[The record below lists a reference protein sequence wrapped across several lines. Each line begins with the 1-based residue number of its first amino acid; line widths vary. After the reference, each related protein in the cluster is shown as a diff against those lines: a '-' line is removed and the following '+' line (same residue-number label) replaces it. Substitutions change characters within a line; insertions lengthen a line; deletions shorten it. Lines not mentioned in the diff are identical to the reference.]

1 MYKNRVKVSLD
12 RLDREHHGAKYM
24 ITNRVIGGSFIFGDK
39 EKQHF
44 INLLFEGQKRH
55 AYRVVDYVLLDN
67 HYHCILEIP
76 PPEEMSRDEVF
87 EHYIQSKHSA
97 SVVDPGDEVLDSYKA
112 KIHDLSFVVGNFE
125 QRFVQWY
132 NLRKGRLGSLFNRF
146 DSVIIGDGHAL
157 IALMAY
163 ITLNPVRAGII
174 TDPAEYHWCG
184 YAQRLGNGQLTAHD
198 IDLVAYTHRSLQLPQ
213 QIINLP
219 QKRQLEL
226 LWKYFRIRL
235 LRAKPKDSRLA
246 DSEDGKINGKNPC
259 DRTMADKLQEEG
271 KSLDFSRA
279 DHFMLK
285 VRFAT
290 KGVAIGTADFIEDV
304 LTSCGKILGYKRTHH
319 SQPHNVWDHIHTL
332 KKHRKAY
339 I

>member
-12 RLDREHHGAKYM
+12 KLNEEHHSAKYM

-44 INLLFEGQKRH
+44 LNLLFEGQERH
-55 AYRVVDYVLLDN
+55 AYRIIDYVILDN
-67 HYHCILEIP
+67 HYHCILEIT

-87 EHYIQSKHSA
+87 VKWIQSKLNV
-97 SVVDPGDEVLDSYKA
+97 SVVDPGDDVLEAYKQ

-157 IALMAY
+157 VSLMAY
-163 ITLNPVRAGII
+163 IALNPVRAEMV

-184 YAQRLGNGQLTAHD
+184 YAHRLGKGSLTSHD
-198 IDLVAYTHRSLQLPQ
+198 IDLVSCVHHTLLLPKQIMQLPE
-213 QIINLP
+213 
-219 QKRQLEL
+219 KCQLEL

-235 LRAKPKDSRLA
+235 LRAKPKDFHVN
-246 DSEDGKINGKNPC
+246 DGKINGKYCC
-259 DRTMADKLQEEG
+259 DRTMEDKLIENGE
-271 KSLDFSRA
+271 SLVLDKA

-290 KGVAIGTADFIEDV
+290 KGIAIGSEQFVEDV
-304 LTSCGKILGYKRTHH
+304 LTSCGQVLGYKRTHH
-319 SQPHNVWDHIHTL
+319 SQPHNVWDHVHSL

>member
-1 MYKNRVKVSLD
+1 MYKNRVKVALD
-12 RLDREHHGAKYM
+12 RLNEEHHGAKYM
-24 ITNRVIGGSFIFGDK
+24 VTNRVIGGSFIFGDK

-44 INLLFEGQKRH
+44 LNLMFEGQKRH
-55 AYRVVDYVLLDN
+55 AYRIIDYVLLEN

-76 PPEEMSRDEVF
+76 PPEEMTRETVLEKWRTF
-87 EHYIQSKHSA
+87 KKNPEA
-97 SVVDPGDEVLDSYKA
+97 VDPGDLVLDAFKE
-112 KIHDLSFVVGNFE
+112 KIHNLSFVVGNFE

-174 TDPAEYHWCG
+174 VDPAEYHWCG
-184 YAQRLGNGQLTAHD
+184 YAQRLGKGQLIEHD
-198 IDLVAYTHRSLQLPQ
+198 IDLVKYVHRSLQLPP
-213 QIINLP
+213 QIMKLP
-219 QKRQLEL
+219 QKRQLQL

-235 LRAKPKDSRLA
+235 LRAKPKDFHA
-246 DSEDGKINGKNPC
+246 GDGKVNGKYCC
-259 DRTMADKLQEEG
+259 DRTMADKLEENG
-271 KSLDFSRA
+271 KSLELSLA

-290 KGVAIGTADFIEDV
+290 KGIAIGSESFIEDT
-304 LTSCGKILGYKRTHH
+304 LSTCGRVLGYKREHH
-319 SQPHNVWDHIHTL
+319 SNKHNVWDHIHTL

>member
-12 RLDREHHGAKYM
+12 RLNEEHHGCKYM

-39 EKQHF
+39 EKKHF
-44 INLLFEGQKRH
+44 LNLLFEGQKRH
-55 AYRVVDYVLLDN
+55 AYRVVDYVILDN

-87 EHYIQSKHSA
+87 EHYIDSKHSA
-97 SVVDPGDEVLDSYKA
+97 SVVDPGDEVLDAYKA

-157 IALMAY
+157 VALMAY

-184 YAQRLGNGQLTAHD
+184 YAQRLGKGQLTEHD
-198 IDLVAYTHRSLQLPQ
+198 IDLVSYVHRSLQLPP
-213 QIINLP
+213 QIMKLAP
-219 QKRQLEL
+219 KRQLEI

-235 LRAKPKDSRLA
+235 LRSKPKDFHA
-246 DSEDGKINGKNPC
+246 NDGKINGKYCC
-259 DRTMADKLQEEG
+259 DRTMVDKFEESG
-271 KSLDFSRA
+271 KSLEFTKA

-290 KGVAIGTADFIEDV
+290 KGIAIGSEQFVEEILCT
-304 LTSCGKILGYKRTHH
+304 CGKVLGYKRTHH
-319 SQPHNVWDHIHTL
+319 SQVHNVWDHVHTL